1 MDGEVHPLVAYAML
15 ACLVLLTVST
25 VAHQLWAIYM
35 AIAMVFRA

>member
-15 ACLVLLTVST
+15 ACLVFLTVST

-35 AIAMVFRA
+35 VIWNVLRA